1 MAPLQPSSLS
11 ALKWQSRLKAFNGFY
26 TSYEHLACA
35 PCMERDLEFIVNDCI
50 YISPGPTLKGLATR
64 PSRRHTTLAYIKRPS

>member
-1 MAPLQPSSLS
+1 
-11 ALKWQSRLKAFNGFY
+11 
-26 TSYEHLACA
+26 
-35 PCMERDLEFIVNDCI
+35 MERDLEFIVNDCI